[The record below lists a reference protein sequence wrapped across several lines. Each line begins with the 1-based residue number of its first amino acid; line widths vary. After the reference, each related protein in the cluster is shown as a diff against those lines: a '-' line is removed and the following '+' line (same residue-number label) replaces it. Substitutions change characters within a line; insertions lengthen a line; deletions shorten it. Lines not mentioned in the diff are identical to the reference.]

1 MVMQR
6 VLWTCIRTLPPPK
19 NNPPYSL
26 SSPFPV
32 ILVSLMD
39 EVILVGDFITKK
51 KISSDDFSSGFPG
64 KIVKAS
70 WGLIPLF
77 IKEIVVIWPEIGHNY
92 CVAYRIVFTE
102 NAIDDFNSLDA
113 RWRATIR
120 DAIRVHLT
128 HEPTKQSR
136 SRLKRLRDFRHPQF
150 RLMVGAIRIFYD
162 VVGTDVVIM
171 AIMSKEKTIQWLKEH
186 GVT

>member
-1 MVMQR
+1 MV
-6 VLWTCIRTLPPPK
+6 
-19 NNPPYSL
+19 
-26 SSPFPV
+26 
-32 ILVSLMD
+32 
-39 EVILVGDFITKK
+39 
-51 KISSDDFSSGFPG
+51 
-64 KIVKAS
+64 
-70 WGLIPLF
+70 
-77 IKEIVVIWPEIGHNY
+77 
-92 CVAYRIVFTE
+92 YRIVFTE

-113 RWRATIR
+113 RWKAMVR

-150 RLMVGAIRIFYD
+150 RLMVGAIRVFYD
-162 VVGTDVVIM
+162 VVGTDIVIM